1 MPHITRNS
9 MQAATKLLSA
19 SNNVL
24 LKAQSNKVLSMQVI
38 QRLYLGFAVLLVL
51 MLGITLVGYYK
62 INIADENLTK
72 LSEQTSVE
80 QRQAI
85 NFRGSVH
92 DRAISIRDAVLVTDK
107 NNAATHLADIT
118 RLKAFYQQA
127 AVMLDTMYAK
137 EKHSAAEIN
146 LLQAI
151 KSIETSTLA
160 LTENLLD
167 KVNSE
172 QYDDARSYLLTTVS
186 PAYSEWLS
194 RINKLIDYQEL
205 TIQQEVNTALQQTG
219 SFQKIML
226 VLTFFGLS
234 IGSLVAV
241 RAVSRLRKTI
251 GGEPEY
257 AAFII
262 KKIASGDLT
271 VDVAAA
277 YPNSILSAVQ
287 DLSQHLT
294 NITQNS
300 IQAATELLSASNN
313 LLRTAQ
319 QNEDLIGNQKQATEQ
334 GASAIQQMS
343 ATVSD
348 VASHTSTAAGLA
360 QTAINE
366 FNEGQNE
373 VRKTQSS
380 INLLADKV
388 TEAADVINYLSEDSR
403 QIGSV
408 LEVIQGIAEQTNLL
422 ALNAAI
428 EAARAGEQGRGFAV
442 VADEVRNLARR
453 TQESTQQIHAVI
465 EKMQGSSLKAVTV
478 MNEGKNQ
485 AHLSVEQAK
494 CAGESLNAIN
504 ISVRK
509 ISDMNIQIAAAAE
522 EQSVVASDINRNFG
536 QITKSASQ
544 AEQEAIKITSASKQL
559 EQLAKTLA
567 ENVKQFKTSH

>member
-1 MPHITRNS
+1 
-9 MQAATKLLSA
+9 
-19 SNNVL
+19 
-24 LKAQSNKVLSMQVI
+24 MQVI
-38 QRLYLGFAVLLVL
+38 KRLYLGFAVLLVL
-51 MLGITLVGYYK
+51 MLGITLVGLYK
-62 INIADENLTK
+62 ISIADENLSK
-72 LSEQTSVE
+72 LSEQTAVE

-92 DRAISIRDAVLVTDK
+92 DRAISIRDAVLVRNK
-107 NNAATHLADIT
+107 NNAAQQLADIT
-118 RLKAFYQQA
+118 RLKAFYQEA
-127 AVMLDTMYAK
+127 AVVLDTMYAN
-137 EKHSAAEIN
+137 EKHSAKEIG

-151 KSIETSTLA
+151 KEIEASTLS
-160 LTENLLD
+160 LTENLLG
-167 KVNSE
+167 KLNSE
-172 QYDDARSYLLTTVS
+172 QYDDARSYLMTTVS

-194 RINKLIDYQEL
+194 RINKLIDYQEAA
-205 TIQQEVNTALQQTG
+205 IQQQVSTAIKHTG
-219 SFQKIML
+219 SFQTIMI
-226 VLTFFGLS
+226 VLTVLGFI

-241 RAVSRLRKTI
+241 RAVNSLRKTI

-257 AAFII
+257 AASII

-271 VDVAAA
+271 VNVDAT
-277 YPNSILSAVQ
+277 YPNSILSAVK

-294 NITQNS
+294 HITLNS
-300 IQAATELLSASNN
+300 VQAASELLSASNN
-313 LLRTAQ
+313 LLLTAQ

-334 GASAIQQMS
+334 GASAIEQMS
-343 ATVSD
+343 ASVSD

-360 QTAINE
+360 QTAIDE
-366 FNEGQNE
+366 FNEGQSE
-373 VRKTQSS
+373 VHKTQSS

-388 TEAADVINYLSEDSR
+388 TEAADVINHLSEDSR

-485 AHLSVEQAK
+485 ANLSVEQAA

-504 ISVRK
+504 ISVKK
-509 ISDMNIQIAAAAE
+509 ISDMNIQIAASAE
-522 EQSVVASDINRNFG
+522 EQSVVAADINRNFG
-536 QITKSASQ
+536 QITKSATQ
-544 AEQEAIKITSASKQL
+544 AEQEAIKISSASKQL

-567 ENVKQFKTSH
+567 ENVKQFKTS

>member
-1 MPHITRNS
+1 
-9 MQAATKLLSA
+9 
-19 SNNVL
+19 
-24 LKAQSNKVLSMQVI
+24 MQVI
-38 QRLYLGFAVLLVL
+38 KRLYIGFSVLLVL
-51 MLGITLVGYYK
+51 MLGTTLVGLYK
-62 INIADENLTK
+62 INIADQNLTK
-72 LSEQTSVE
+72 LSEQTAVE

-92 DRAISIRDAVLVTDK
+92 DRAISIRDAVLVRDK
-107 NNAATHLADIT
+107 NNAAKHLADIT

-127 AVMLDTMYAK
+127 AATLDTMYAQ
-137 EKHSAAEIN
+137 EKHSAAEIS

-151 KSIETSTLA
+151 KSIETSTLS

-167 KVNSE
+167 KVNNE
-172 QYDDARSYLLTTVS
+172 QHDDARSYLLTTVS

-194 RINKLIDYQEL
+194 RINKLIDYQEN
-205 TIQQEVNTALQQTG
+205 TIQQQVNAALEQTN

-226 VLTFFGLS
+226 VLTIFGII
-234 IGSLVAV
+234 IGSLVAIRTV
-241 RAVSRLRKTI
+241 NRLRKTI

-271 VDVAAA
+271 VNVDTA

-287 DLSQHLT
+287 DLSLHLT
-294 NITQNS
+294 NITRNS
-300 IQAATELLSASNN
+300 MQAASALLSASNN

-334 GASAIQQMS
+334 GASAIHQMS

-348 VASHTSTAAGLA
+348 VASHTSAAAGLA
-360 QTAINE
+360 QSAINE
-366 FNEGQNE
+366 FNAGQNE

-442 VADEVRNLARR
+442 VADEVRNLAQR
-453 TQESTQQIHAVI
+453 TQESTRQIHAVI

-478 MNEGKNQ
+478 MNEGKSQ
-485 AHLSVEQAK
+485 ANLSVEQAK

-504 ISVRK
+504 ISVKK

-522 EQSVVASDINRNFG
+522 QQSVVAADINRNFG
-536 QITKSASQ
+536 QITKSATQ

-559 EQLAKTLA
+559 EQLAKTL
-567 ENVKQFKTSH
+567 EQNVKQFKTSH